1 MTVIEKINEINEV
14 IKEVFEFT
22 QSNETIKADFD
33 EYLSTI
39 GARNISLNQMEK
51 IFLRESRGIW
61 ENIHETTI
69 DGQRRYKLYT
79 K

>member
-51 IFLRESRGIW
+51 IFLKEILKV
-61 ENIHETTI
+61 NLLLKCTKNQN
-69 DGQRRYKLYT
+69 QRT
-79 K
+79 